1 MGVALLDTS
10 IVIAA
15 LNRDDALHAAA
26 SRAVLD
32 HRQRHA
38 LAISVVTYAE
48 MLVGPLLAGAGAM
61 RTVERFAAETR
72 ILDLRPEVARAA
84 AELRARRKLGLADA
98 IVVATGLHN
107 GVDVILTGD
116 ERWRGLSK
124 VQVVVRGNGQGQGP
138 ALA

>member
-26 SRAVLD
+26 SRTVLD
-32 HRQRHA
+32 HRRRHT

-48 MLVGPLLAGAGAM
+48 MLVGPLRAGARAI

-72 ILDLRPEVARAA
+72 ILELPAAVARAA
-84 AELRARRKLGLADA
+84 AELRARRRLGLADA
-98 IVVATGLHN
+98 IVVATGLHH

-116 ERWRGLSK
+116 ARWRGLSR
-124 VQVVVRGNGQGQGP
+124 VRVVVPR
-138 ALA
+138 